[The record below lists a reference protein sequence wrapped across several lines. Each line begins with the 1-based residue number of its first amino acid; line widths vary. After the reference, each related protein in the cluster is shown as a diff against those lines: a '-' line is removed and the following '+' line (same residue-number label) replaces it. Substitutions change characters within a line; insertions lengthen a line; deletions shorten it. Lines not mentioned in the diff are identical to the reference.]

1 MAYKCSETEGGRLET
16 GREREREREFEMQ
29 TNRKR
34 RADGGLDEPKADK
47 GEKGVADAT

>member
-1 MAYKCSETEGGRLET
+1 MQRN
-16 GREREREREFEMQ
+16 REREREFEMQ

-47 GEKGVADAT
+47 REEGVADAT